1 MLGDARSV
9 FPLLNGAAGVVSLDF
24 PSPSAAVV
32 TFSGSDAWIAEM
44 VRHLVSSGVP
54 LIGVEP
60 ERTELERIF
69 LEATRGDLQ

>member
-1 MLGDARSV
+1 
-9 FPLLNGAAGVVSLDF
+9 
-24 PSPSAAVV
+24 V
-32 TFSGSDAWIAEM
+32 TFAGGDEFLVHM
-44 VRHLVSSGVP
+44 VRHLVAHQVP

>member
-1 MLGDARSV
+1 MVGVTYVGDDR
-9 FPLLNGAAGVVSLDF
+9 L
-24 PSPSAAVV
+24 
-32 TFSGSDAWIAEM
+32 IADM
-44 VRHLVSSGVP
+44 VRHLVSHNVP